1 MIFIQVHS
9 KSELPFLF
17 QVFNSHFF
25 FLSSELVPTP
35 LAMPPCPPWCHGATV
50 ALEVRPELFGTGPSV
65 LAPGEVVLRRPRRA
79 WGINDTS
86 VPQFAGRLL
95 TVVDFFF

>member
-1 MIFIQVHS
+1 MV
-9 KSELPFLF
+9 
-17 QVFNSHFF
+17 
-25 FLSSELVPTP
+25 
-35 LAMPPCPPWCHGATV
+35 PWCHGATV
-50 ALEVRPELFGTGPSV
+50 PLEVRPELFGTGPSV

-95 TVVDFFF
+95 TVVDFFFEYGKIIYIYYNKWIDDGWLMFFLEVAKLPFP